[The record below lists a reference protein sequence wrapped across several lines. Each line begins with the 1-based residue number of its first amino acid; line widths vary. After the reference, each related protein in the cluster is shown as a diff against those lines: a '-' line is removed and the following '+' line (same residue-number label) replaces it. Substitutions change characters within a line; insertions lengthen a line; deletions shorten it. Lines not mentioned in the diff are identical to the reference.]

1 MIRLRVFRL
10 NLNIH
15 LTIGLIFLI
24 LLQFGWGAQGAIVA
38 FVAIVLSVF
47 IHELG
52 HAVVAADAG
61 ARVGGITLHAFG
73 GFTTWS
79 GKVSWVQKMMI
90 SLAGSAVQVVLG
102 AIVYTAGALGWLGE
116 TVALILDN
124 PLSPDFGLA
133 ILLGDVFALFVA
145 MFVWASVFW
154 GLINLLPVGGLDGSH
169 ILAELLERWLP
180 GRGRTH
186 AAVIGLI
193 VAVVLG
199 VILWSRG
206 FGILPFLFVF
216 YAVRDLMALR
226 K

>member
-1 MIRLRVFRL
+1 MLRLRLFRF
-10 NLNIH
+10 NLNVH
-15 LTIGLIFLI
+15 LTVGLIFLI
-24 LLQFGWGAQGAIVA
+24 LLQFGWDATSAGVA
-38 FVAIVLSVF
+38 LAAIVLSVL

-52 HAVVAADAG
+52 HAFVASDAG
-61 ARVGGITLHAFG
+61 ASVGGITLHAFG

-90 SLAGSAVQVVLG
+90 SLAGSVVQVIVG
-102 AIVYTAGALGWLGE
+102 AIVYTAGQLGWLGE
-116 TVALILDN
+116 VVAQILDN

-133 ILLGDVFALFVA
+133 IAVGGVAPLFAA

-169 ILAELLERWLP
+169 ILSELLEKWLP
-180 GRGRTH
+180 GRGRMH

-199 VILWSRG
+199 IILWSRG

-216 YAVRDLMALR
+216 YAVRDLMQLR